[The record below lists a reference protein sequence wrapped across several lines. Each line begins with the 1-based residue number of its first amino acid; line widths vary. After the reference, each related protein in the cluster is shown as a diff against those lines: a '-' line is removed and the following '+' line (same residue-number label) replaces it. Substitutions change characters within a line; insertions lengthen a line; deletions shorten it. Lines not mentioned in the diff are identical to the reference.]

1 MNFTAPIAAGIVCG
15 ILDGLAAIIITLS
28 FGGTVV
34 RLFQGIAFGVLGKP
48 AYQGGTRTVVLG
60 VALHFVIAL
69 GAATVY
75 FTASRYLPILIDQAL
90 LMGVLYG
97 VLVDLVMQYVVL
109 PMSKIGL
116 RPFNA
121 KSFIAVLAAHVIVVG
136 PSIALTIRRFAK
148 S

>member
-1 MNFTAPIAAGIVCG
+1 MTFTAPIVAGIICG
-15 ILDGLAAIIITLS
+15 VLDGLAAIIITLS
-28 FGGTVV
+28 FGGTVP
-34 RLFQGIAFGVLGKP
+34 RMFQGIAAGVLGRD
-48 AYQGGTRTVVLG
+48 AFQGGTNTVMLG
-60 VALHFVIAL
+60 IALHFVIAF

-75 FTASRYLPILIDQAL
+75 FIASRLLPILIDQAL

-97 VLVDLVMQYVVL
+97 VLVHLVMQYIVL
-109 PMSKIGL
+109 PMSKIGS

-121 KSFIAVLAAHVIVVG
+121 RSFIAVLAAHVIVVG